1 MRPIRLG
8 TAILRAALVVSL
20 SLLLVTTAA
29 TPAGA
34 RGDEPTE
41 YVITELGSLGGTDA
55 AGISISNRGLIAG
68 YSRLPGDAVVHATVW
83 RNGSAVDLGTL
94 GGPGT
99 NSAVLWPNYNN
110 RGIVVGVA
118 ETDELDPLGELW
130 SCSAFFPTETGHVCR
145 GFVWERGE
153 MRALPTHGGTHG
165 FAVTANNRGQVVGWA
180 ETAERDPTCAG
191 PEGRDQV
198 LGFVGALWDTRD
210 GDRIHEL
217 PPLPGTNDTASTG
230 NAINDRGQVA
240 GISGICDQAV
250 GRFSARHMALWENGV
265 PTEIE
270 SFGAE
275 AWNTPMA
282 INSKGVVV
290 GFANAAGTKGGDFNE
305 RPFQWTKK
313 GGIQDLG
320 TLDGHTRGQALGVN
334 NRGQVVGLS
343 READGGG
350 VTAVIWQNGEVAD
363 LNSLAPGYE
372 GHLLFANDI
381 NDAGVLTGEAIS
393 AETGGGVAFTATP
406 VKG

>member
-1 MRPIRLG
+1 MRPIGFRTG
-8 TAILRAALVVSL
+8 ILCGSL
-20 SLLLVTTAA
+20 FLSFSLLLTTAG
-29 TPAGA
+29 TPPAGA
-34 RGDEPTE
+34 RGREPAE
-41 YVITELGSLGGTDA
+41 YDITELGSLGGTDT
-55 AGISISNRGLIAG
+55 AGISVNDRGLVAG
-68 YSRLPGDAVVHATVW
+68 YSRLAGDAVMHATVW
-83 RNGSAVDLGTL
+83 RKGSVIDLGTL

-118 ETDELDPLGELW
+118 ETDDIDPLGELW
-130 SCSAFFPTETGHVCR
+130 SCSAFFPSSTGHVCR

-180 ETAERDPTCAG
+180 ETAERDSDCT
-191 PEGRDQV
+191 GRRQV
-198 LGFVGALWDTRD
+198 LGFIGAVWDTRH

-217 PPLPGTNDTASTG
+217 PPLPGTNDKVSTG

-270 SFGAE
+270 SFGAG

-305 RPFQWTKK
+305 RPFLWTEQ

-320 TLDGHTRGQALGVN
+320 TLDGDTRGQALGIN

-343 READGGG
+343 READGSGL
-350 VTAVIWQNGEVAD
+350 TAVIWRDAEVTD

-372 GHLLFANDI
+372 GHLLYANDI
-381 NDAGVLTGEAIS
+381 NNAGVLTGQAIS
-393 AETGGGVAFTATP
+393 AESGEAVAFVATP
-406 VKG
+406 DDG

>member
-1 MRPIRLG
+1 MRPIKFG
-8 TAILRAALVVSL
+8 TAIFRGSLVVAL
-20 SLLLVTTAA
+20 SLLLTAA
-29 TPAGA
+29 ATLPAGA
-34 RGDEPTE
+34 RGPEPTE

-55 AGISISNRGLIAG
+55 AATSIDNRGLVAG
-68 YSRLPGDAVVHATVW
+68 YSRLSGDAVMHATVW
-83 RNGSAVDLGTL
+83 SNGSPIDLGTL

-118 ETDELDPLGELW
+118 ETDELDPRGELW
-130 SCSAFFPTETGHVCR
+130 SCSAFFPSATGHVCR

-180 ETAERDPTCAG
+180 ETAAADPTCN
-191 PEGRDQV
+191 GRGQV
-198 LGFVGALWDTRD
+198 LGFIGALWDTRR

-217 PPLPGTNDTASTG
+217 PPLPGDTASSST
-230 NAINDRGQVA
+230 AINDRGQVA

-250 GRFSARHMALWENGV
+250 GRFSARHMALWKKGV

-290 GFANAAGTKGGDFNE
+290 GFANAAGTVGGAFNE
-305 RPFQWTKK
+305 LPFRWTRK

-320 TLDGHTRGQALGVN
+320 TLAGHTRGQALGIN

-343 READGGG
+343 RRADGGG
-350 VTAVIWQNGEVAD
+350 STAVIWQNGEVAD
-363 LNSLAPGYE
+363 LNSLAPGYD

-381 NDAGVLTGEAIS
+381 NNRGVVTGKAIS
-393 AETGGGVAFTATP
+393 AETGEAVAFVATP
-406 VKG
+406 VEK